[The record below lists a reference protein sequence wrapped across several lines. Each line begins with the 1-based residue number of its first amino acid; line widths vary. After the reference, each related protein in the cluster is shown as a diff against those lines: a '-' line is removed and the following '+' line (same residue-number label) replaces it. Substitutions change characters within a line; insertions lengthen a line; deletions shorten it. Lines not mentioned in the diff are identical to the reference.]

1 MIIQGELEIDQKRGV
16 IYFHSAKTG
25 RTVLRICRVPMQRKE
40 YVREPQMDI
49 TYGVGFYENLD
60 QHEPKESETQD
71 EKS

>member
-1 MIIQGELEIDQKRGV
+1 
-16 IYFHSAKTG
+16 
-25 RTVLRICRVPMQRKE
+25 MQRKE